1 MMLLLVL
8 LSSELKCGPALK
20 EKAMFPQKFAEMST
34 QAAANLEGHAKWV
47 GADKS
52 KEARAEAETLR
63 RLARDHRE
71 IAAALKKLQADLE
84 KAGTLSP
91 APHNLETIDPE
102 LVKGFAY
109 QSELERALAPLLITD
124 AASID
129 QMLAQLP
136 KKK

>member
-1 MMLLLVL
+1 MMLLLFL
-8 LSSELKCGPALK
+8 LSSELKCGPLLK
-20 EKAMFPQKFAEMST
+20 QKAMYPQKLAEVST
-34 QAAANLEGHAKWV
+34 LAAANLEGHAKWV
-47 GADKS
+47 IADKS

-71 IAAALKKLQADLE
+71 VAAALKKLQTDLE
-84 KAGTLSP
+84 KAGTLAP
-91 APHNLETIDPE
+91 APHNLETIDPN
-102 LVKGFAY
+102 LVKGFSA
-109 QSELERALAPLLITD
+109 QSELERTLATLLVTD

>member
-1 MMLLLVL
+1 MMLLLFL

-20 EKAMFPQKFAEMST
+20 QKALYPEKLAEIST

-47 GADKS
+47 SAGKS
-52 KEARAEAETLR
+52 KEARAEAEALR

-71 IAAALKKLQADLE
+71 VAAALKKLQADLE
-84 KAGTLSP
+84 KAETLAP
-91 APHNLETIDPE
+91 APHDLETIDPN
-102 LVKGFAY
+102 LVKGFSY
-109 QSELERALAPLLITD
+109 QSELERALAPLLLID